1 MQSIWRTF
9 CRAGIRRS
17 VLLLARQRLHCP
29 NQQPI
34 LGSCPNSFL
43 NNQDFLKTPN
53 VVYAQSRCMAKK
65 QYPII
70 QEKRFFYIEID
81 GIRADLRYSVK
92 DGTMIFWHTN
102 VPEELGGQGVGKAL
116 AKVALD
122 YALRNGLFLVI
133 KCQFVQH
140 YIDKYEPQYA
150 KYLIR

>member
-1 MQSIWRTF
+1 
-9 CRAGIRRS
+9 
-17 VLLLARQRLHCP
+17 
-29 NQQPI
+29 
-34 LGSCPNSFL
+34 
-43 NNQDFLKTPN
+43 
-53 VVYAQSRCMAKK
+53 MAKK